1 MLIWLSFADAQQV
14 WHDESIRSYQGLP
27 SDIVL
32 RTQTDSKGFLYVAT
46 SNGLSRYDGYRFVKN
61 PEIKGGITELYAKE
75 DVMYFHNSAF
85 GLAHI
90 ADIYAHPKSIRNNNY
105 QDESPDNDH
114 FDNLFIDSR
123 GRIWCSDF
131 SNIKYFED
139 RGKRLVHYRLNGG
152 KRIEGRSIQFL
163 EPEPGTIWAL
173 TSSGIFVWREKSK
186 KLQKHPD
193 PEFAGLSC
201 RSVLSVSKSRILVSI
216 SDNGVVEINPKTNSL
231 TGICAVDERIVGMVK
246 LPSRNPI
253 LYSRD
258 KVYSLVS
265 GKPVPIYTAQKSQI
279 NHVFADKAS
288 GILWLSTNKGLVK
301 LTPVDAVSNF
311 KLPTSEMANRVVTS
325 IAQDD
330 QKTVWLT
337 DSQNVLWSH
346 DNSGIWKAHNLAHA
360 NGTAVFAYGNA
371 VFCCS
376 DKGLFRVSRDKI
388 EKLKLDVG
396 DVLIKKALLTSKSEL
411 WLLCASGP
419 ILRFRY
425 PSLEPMPALAN
436 TSQFW
441 SENTWNDIFEDK
453 NGGIWL
459 GGWAPKAYGIDIFQP
474 EKQQFIEVSTL
485 AFNRDWDKFFGDYV
499 NRISQNSDG
508 NLLFS
513 GYGGFC
519 IVRSDGNVLQKVD
532 VNSYPISDGRIE
544 GIAPDGNGNIVFAT
558 GDGLHLYNQNRDD
571 VLRLSQLD
579 GLPSDDLIYGFLEL
593 PDAKFA
599 LGTEN
604 GYTIL
609 DLKKMLEP
617 ATGQVLR
624 LSSVI
629 VDGKM
634 RGKISGAIKLSKDES
649 DVTIGF
655 SDLSYSDRNKVFFRY
670 RFADEKRWNDL
681 GNSPEITLNH
691 ISPGTY
697 ELEVER
703 RNAWGKWENDGLGI
717 VLVAH
722 PPFYRSPVFYV
733 FCFLLVIL
741 AITGIYS
748 YLLQRQRSEAA
759 YRQKI
764 REAEMTTLRTQ
775 MNPHFM
781 FNTLNSINS
790 YIIQNRTESASD
802 YLTTFSKLMR
812 NILEYSKEELIPLE
826 NELQALKFYMELES
840 MRLEQSFDYTIRV
853 DKRLKNDP
861 TVKIPPLVIQPFV
874 ENAIW
879 HGLLHKSETGS
890 LTVAAEIVDEDFYRI
905 RIEDNGIG
913 REMAGKLKKQ
923 QTSHKSYGMDIT
935 TQRLLMLHPQNAIEI
950 IDLKDESGN
959 PKGTAVLL
967 TIKM

>member
-1 MLIWLSFADAQQV
+1 MLVWLWSADAQRV
-14 WHDESIRSYQGLP
+14 WHDESVRSYQGLP

-61 PEIKGGITELYAKE
+61 PKIKGGITELYAKE
-75 DVMYFHNSAF
+75 DAVYFHNSAF
-85 GLAHI
+85 GLARTV
-90 ADIYAHPKSIRNNNY
+90 DIYASPVSIRKNNY

-131 SNIKYFED
+131 SNIKYFD
-139 RGKRLVHYRLNGG
+139 SQSRRFFHFPLDGG
-152 KRIEGRSIQFL
+152 KRTEGRSIQFF
-163 EPEPGTIWAL
+163 EPEKGTVWAL
-173 TSSGIFVWREKSK
+173 TSSGIFIWREQSG
-186 KLQKHPD
+186 KLQRHPD
-193 PEFAGLSC
+193 PKLGRLSC
-201 RSVLSVSKSRILVSI
+201 RAVLPISKSRILVSGP
-216 SDNGVVEINPKTNSL
+216 DRAVREIDPQTNSL
-231 TGICAVDERIVGMVK
+231 KTVCATEEAIVGIVK
-246 LPSRNPI
+246 LPGRDPI

-258 KVYSLVS
+258 KVYSLIS
-265 GKPVPIYTAQKSQI
+265 RQPVVIYTAQKSQI
-279 NHVFADKAS
+279 NHVLADQVS

-311 KLPTSEMANRVVTS
+311 KLPTSDMANRVITS
-325 IAQDD
+325 IARDH
-330 QKTVWLT
+330 QKTLWLT
-337 DSQNVLWSH
+337 DNRGVLWSH
-346 DNSGIWKAHNLAHA
+346 DTSGNWDSHNLGQASA
-360 NGTAVFAYGNA
+360 TAVFAYGNTT
-371 VFCCS
+371 FCCS
-376 DKGLFRVSRDKI
+376 DKGVFRINRGRI
-388 EKLKLDVG
+388 EKLSLGIDAVPA
-396 DVLIKKALLTSKSEL
+396 KKILLTSKSEL
-411 WLLCASGP
+411 WLLNASGP
-419 ILRFRY
+419 VMRFRY
-425 PSLEPMPALAN
+425 PSLEPMPSLAN
-436 TSQFW
+436 AAEFW
-441 SENTWNDIFEDK
+441 SENTWNDIFEDDK
-453 NGGIWL
+453 GGIWL

-474 EKQQFIEVSTL
+474 EKNCFTEVSTM
-485 AFNRDWDKFFGDYV
+485 AFNRNWDKFFGDYV

-519 IVRSDGNVLQKVD
+519 IVGRDGNVLQKID
-532 VNSYPISDGRIE
+532 VNSYPISDGHIE

-558 GDGLHLYNQNRDD
+558 GDGLHLYNQKRDE
-571 VLRLSQLD
+571 VLRLSQLN
-579 GLPSDDLIYGFLEL
+579 GLPSDDLIYGFLKS
-593 PDAKFA
+593 PDGKFV

-604 GYTIL
+604 GYTVL

-617 ATGQVLR
+617 ANGRVLR
-624 LSSVI
+624 LSGVI

-634 RGKISGAIKLSKDES
+634 REKISGAIELSKDES
-649 DVTIGF
+649 DVTIAF
-655 SDLSYSDRNKVFFRY
+655 SDLSYSDRNKVFYRY

-681 GNSPEITLNH
+681 GNSPEIILNH

-697 ELEVER
+697 ELEIER
-703 RNAWGKWENDGLGI
+703 RNAWGKWESDGLEI
-717 VLVAH
+717 VLIAH

-733 FCFLLVIL
+733 FCFLLVL
-741 AITGIYS
+741 LSITAIYS
-748 YLLQRQRSEAA
+748 YLLRRQRREAA

-790 YIIQNRTESASD
+790 YIIQNQTEAASD

-840 MRLEQSFDYTIRV
+840 MRLEQSFDYTIKV

-861 TVKIPPLVIQPFV
+861 LVKIPPLVIQPFV

-879 HGLLHKSETGS
+879 HGLLHKAEAGS
-890 LTVAAEIVDEDFYRI
+890 LLVAAEIVDEDFYRI
-905 RIEDNGIG
+905 RIEDDGIG

-923 QTSHKSYGMDIT
+923 QTNHKSYGMDIT
-935 TQRLLMLHPQNAIEI
+935 KQRLLMLHPENSIEI
-950 IDLKDESGN
+950 IDLKDTSGN